1 MLGSLIKGLGLVV
14 RTLLVLIS
22 LALIIV
28 FLSEYSEGDASRIW
42 FYLTVL
48 CGLPCFLNPANIAL
62 LLFIAPAFVETILLI
77 IRLKKR
83 IPPPFSPD
91 D

>member
-1 MLGSLIKGLGLVV
+1 MIGGLIRGIGFVV

-22 LALIIV
+22 LALIIGL
-28 FLSEYSEGDASRIW
+28 LSEYSDGELSHTW
-42 FYLTVL
+42 FFWTCNAWTACLL
-48 CGLPCFLNPANIAL
+48 LSLPT